1 MKWQQELT
9 QGDGP
14 AAERAAAA
22 APAIEVLD
30 SEGGSPSKSDAETQ
44 PGQLAEA
51 MEQSKK
57 DYQAKKHQEDE
68 EASSMQKA
76 LDLSREEA
84 IRSGIN
90 PVDLEDWRSATA
102 CGHKDKPRPADSQ
115 AARKSKPM
123 HHP

>member
-57 DYQAKKHQEDE
+57 AY
-68 EASSMQKA
+68 
-76 LDLSREEA
+76 
-84 IRSGIN
+84 I
-90 PVDLEDWRSATA
+90 
-102 CGHKDKPRPADSQ
+102 Q
-115 AARKSKPM
+115 AAVRDSRREAAKESLQHMPVVGLGM
-123 HHP
+123 